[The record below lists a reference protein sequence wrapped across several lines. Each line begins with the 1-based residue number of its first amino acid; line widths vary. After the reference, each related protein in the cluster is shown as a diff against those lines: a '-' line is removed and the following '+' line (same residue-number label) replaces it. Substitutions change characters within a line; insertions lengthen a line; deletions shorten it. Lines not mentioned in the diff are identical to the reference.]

1 MMRRWNQ
8 RPTEEANL
16 FNPAFLAALIY
27 EFIKAYEPE
36 EDSGASLFLVLLA
49 LTMSLHGNSR
59 DRLPTTT
66 GSNLYNWVMD
76 NQDLQIGFAERAQN
90 LWPYVREALSFGVAQ
105 QRLTL
110 GNGHNL
116 ALGKQKATFTKS
128 FLDETT
134 YEVRGIVESC
144 RLLGRWFM
152 KSGSESAIA
161 AALGVK
167 P

>member
-1 MMRRWNQ
+1 MIQHWNQ

-16 FNPAFLAALIY
+16 FNPAFLAALVY
-27 EFIKAYEPE
+27 EFVKAYEPE
-36 EDSGASLFLVLLA
+36 EDGGSSVFLVLLA
-49 LTMSLHGNSR
+49 LAMTLHGNTR
-59 DRLPTTT
+59 DRLPATT

-90 LWPYVREALSFGVAQ
+90 LWPYVREALLFGVAH
-105 QRLTL
+105 QRLNV
-110 GNGHNL
+110 GGGHNL
-116 ALGKQKATFTKS
+116 TLGKQKATFTKS
-128 FLDETT
+128 FLDEAT

-144 RLLGRWFM
+144 RLLGRWFT